1 MCNILKMFGESR
13 TAYISRFPEEFPF
26 YTIKVA
32 AGFPPAAALIVLLVI
47 FCGFLWNCKSFC
59 KNLKFSLAK

>member
-1 MCNILKMFGESR
+1 MFGESR

-32 AGFPPAAALIVLLVI
+32 AGFPPAAALIVKVAA
-47 FCGFLWNCKSFC
+47 GFPPAAALIV
-59 KNLKFSLAK
+59 L

>member
-1 MCNILKMFGESR
+1 MCNILKMFGEKIG

-32 AGFPPAAALIVLLVI
+32 AGFPPAAALIVL
-47 FCGFLWNCKSFC
+47 
-59 KNLKFSLAK
+59 

>member
-1 MCNILKMFGESR
+1 MCTILNLFGESR

-32 AGFPPAAALIVLLVI
+32 AGFPPAAALIVL
-47 FCGFLWNCKSFC
+47 
-59 KNLKFSLAK
+59 

>member
-1 MCNILKMFGESR
+1 MCTILNMFGENR

-32 AGFPPAAALIVLLVI
+32 AGFPPAAALI
-47 FCGFLWNCKSFC
+47 
-59 KNLKFSLAK
+59 A

>member
-1 MCNILKMFGESR
+1 MTIEQRLILSTKDIMCTILNLFGESR

-32 AGFPPAAALIVLLVI
+32 AGFPPAAALIVL
-47 FCGFLWNCKSFC
+47 
-59 KNLKFSLAK
+59 